1 MFDLVSKDYP
11 LFIDKVN
18 QKFGIDL
25 ASYKEAQ
32 MKRRL
37 TSLRDKRG
45 YPDFQS
51 YFKELESNIELK
63 NEFLDRITINV
74 SEFFRNPGRWQYLD
88 KELIPELLK
97 ANSKPKFW
105 SAACST
111 GEEPYTLAL
120 ILSKYIRLDQI
131 DIMATDIDENV
142 MEKAKSGVYSER
154 VIKEVPKEL
163 LEKYFTFQNDRY
175 EIHDDIK
182 SRITYKKQNLLSD
195 PFNGPYDLIICRNV
209 MIYFTDEA
217 KDQLYYKFS
226 RALRSGGIF
235 FVGSTEQIFQPQ
247 RYHLEPV
254 APFFYR
260 KQ

>member
-1 MFDLVSKDYP
+1 MENRDYL

-25 ASYKEAQ
+25 ALYKEAQ

-37 TSLRDKRG
+37 TSLREKRG
-45 YPDFQS
+45 YNDFQS
-51 YFKELESNIELK
+51 YFKDVESNPELK

-74 SEFFRNPGRWQYLD
+74 SEFFRNLGRWQYLD
-88 KELIPELLK
+88 EVLIPKLLE
-97 ANSKPKFW
+97 ANNRPKFW

-120 ILSKYIRLDQI
+120 VLSKYMRLDQI
-131 DIMATDIDENV
+131 EILATDIDENV
-142 MEKAKSGVYSER
+142 MEKAKNGTYLDR
-154 VIKEVPKEL
+154 VVKEVPKEL
-163 LEKYFTFQNDRY
+163 LQKHFTINNGNYVIND
-175 EIHDDIK
+175 EIK
-182 SRITYKKQNLLSD
+182 NRITFKKHNLLSD
-195 PFNGPYDLIICRNV
+195 PFNGPFDLIVCRNV

-217 KDQLYYKFS
+217 KDQLYHKFS
-226 RALRSGGIF
+226 QALRPGGLF

-247 RYHLEPV
+247 KYQLDPV

-260 KQ
+260 KKQ